1 MNSPKTAL
9 EIKNLSKTYSNDV
22 RALKGIDLRVERGD
36 FFALLGPNGAGK
48 STTIGILFSL
58 INKSGGT
65 IEVCGIDIDENFSE
79 AKRLIGIV
87 PQEFNFNVLYG
98 KDTSVDEIISICK
111 KFPLMSKFQ
120 LVVIKEAQ
128 DLARTIDQ
136 LTSYTNNF
144 LDSTILIINYKHK
157 TLDKRKSL
165 YKSIAKNGTVL
176 ESKKLY
182 ENQVQQWIN
191 QQLSEKN
198 IKASN
203 KAVAM
208 IVDYLGSDLN
218 KITNELNKLIQL
230 KKDEKEISDIDIEKY
245 IGISKEYNNF
255 ELRKAISEKN
265 RFKAFQI
272 ADYFSKNSNSN
283 PLVVTISMVFNFFS
297 KPENLTLITPPRLR
311 FDILT
316 PTPLEMKEGQLIDYS
331 LTILYLI
338 KLHWC
343 TLITDYHQPYK
354 FIDQQIKGPYTLWH
368 HTHTFE
374 EKDGGTL
381 IKDSLKYAIPF
392 GWLGR
397 AIHFI
402 YIKH

>member
-1 MNSPKTAL
+1 MNLFKQIENDIQSKKFSP
-9 EIKNLSKTYSNDV
+9 IY
-22 RALKGIDLRVERGD
+22 
-36 FFALLGPNGAGK
+36 LLMGEEEFYINK
-48 STTIGILFSL
+48 ITSL
-58 INKSGGT
+58 IINNS
-65 IEVCGIDIDENFSE
+65 ISE
-79 AKRLIGIV
+79 SEK
-87 PQEFNFNVLYG
+87 EFNLNILYG

-128 DLARTIDQ
+128 DLSRTIDQ

-144 LDSTILIINYKHK
+144 LESTILIINYKHK

-182 ENQVQQWIN
+182 DNQVQQWIN
-191 QQLSEKN
+191 QYLSDKN

-218 KITNELNKLIQL
+218 KIANELNKLIQL

-265 RFKAFQI
+265 TFKAFQI

-283 PLVVTISMVFNFFS
+283 PLVVTISMVFDFFS
-297 KPENLTLITPPRLR
+297 KLLLYHANDSIPDSKKAIILKINPFFISEYNRASKNYSIKKVTEVISIIREYDLKSKGSGAKNITHL
-311 FDILT
+311 DL
-316 PTPLEMKEGQLIDYS
+316 LKEMIS
-331 LTILYLI
+331 RIV
-338 KLHWC
+338 
-343 TLITDYHQPYK
+343 
-354 FIDQQIKGPYTLWH
+354 
-368 HTHTFE
+368 
-374 EKDGGTL
+374 
-381 IKDSLKYAIPF
+381 S
-392 GWLGR
+392 
-397 AIHFI
+397 
-402 YIKH
+402 